1 MKSVRYFLMAAG
13 IIAIALLGA
22 RVALAQSQPAQSYG
36 PGGGQIAGRVLG
48 FDMYDQLEPIE
59 WASVTA
65 DTGQYHFVAYTGSG
79 GWFSMYVPA
88 GVYNVTVVEPGY
100 QTYSQTVAVSDGSAS
115 TINFNLQQS
124 HVPVPEFPTGMV
136 STIAIVAIT
145 AALGVMRLKKRKR

>member
-1 MKSVRYFLMAAG
+1 MKSARYILMAAG

-22 RVALAQSQPAQSYG
+22 RVALAQTQPAQSYG
-36 PGGGQIAGRVLG
+36 PGGGQIAGQVLG

-59 WASVTA
+59 WASVAA
-65 DTGQYHFVAYTGSG
+65 DNGPYHFVAYTGSG
-79 GWFSMYVPA
+79 GWYSMYVPA

-115 TINFNLQQS
+115 TINFNLVQS